1 MKAYF
6 QTWLCFGC
14 VFCANK
20 NKQYICTY
28 IRHHLPGQILQ
39 NIFVFNEISETD
51 KPLRKSVRKR
61 QFPNE
66 ESQLSEQFLIYK
78 NRRSRCVSEST
89 KLNNKIKTCLQNNDY
104 SKLEDYD
111 NRLVKMITKVRRVTT
126 KLIDLISKDLKKSDE
141 ILGFYSEQELRV
153 VEIRKDVLPH
163 CSEKQSEN
171 VPEKYLIETSNLSQ
185 RELFTSIRCSSS
197 LPKIRI
203 SGHQAERSIFSEK
216 TVEKSYCSNCHCSKS
231 SKCFCSTSHSSK
243 SAKRKAPSSHSSK
256 PSEKK
261 ASALSKSSYSAT
273 GSSNASYLS
282 VSERRKTAEHAKLA
296 SRQIEE
302 RAQRQLKLL
311 EQSFELERQKI
322 KEEVLVAHENA
333 TLVEHQN
340 LLNEC
345 LPKEVKGRFLS
356 AQSQS
361 SNSFDE
367 NLIHKWINNS
377 RPQYSLIE
385 SDSFFSESSIISS
398 QWSGSN
404 TSISEFSV
412 NNHPSRK
419 HNKK

>member
-1 MKAYF
+1 M
-6 QTWLCFGC
+6 
-14 VFCANK
+14 
-20 NKQYICTY
+20 
-28 IRHHLPGQILQ
+28 
-39 NIFVFNEISETD
+39 E
-51 KPLRKSVRKR
+51 
-61 QFPNE
+61 
-66 ESQLSEQFLIYK
+66 
-78 NRRSRCVSEST
+78 
-89 KLNNKIKTCLQNNDY
+89 NNDY

-111 NRLVKMITKVRRVTT
+111 NRLVKIITKVRRITT

-141 ILGFYSEQELRV
+141 ILGFCSEQELRV
-153 VEIRKDVLPH
+153 EEIRKNVLPH

-171 VPEKYLIETSNLSQ
+171 LPEKHLIETSNLSQ
-185 RELFTSIRCSSS
+185 KELFTSIRSSSS
-197 LPKIRI
+197 LPKTRI

-216 TVEKSYCSNCHCSKS
+216 RVEKSYCSNCHCSKS

-243 SAKRKAPSSHSSK
+243 SAKGKAPSSHSSK
-256 PSEKK
+256 PSEKN

-273 GSSNASYLS
+273 GSSNAPYLS
-282 VSERRKTAEHAKLA
+282 VSEHRKTAEHAKLA
-296 SRQIEE
+296 SRQVEE

-322 KEEVLVAHENA
+322 KEEVLVALENA
-333 TLVEHQN
+333 TLVEYQN

-385 SDSFFSESSIISS
+385 SDSVISESSIISC

-412 NNHPSRK
+412 NDHPSRK
-419 HNKK
+419 HNKKVKNTSQRQPNKIEKHVKYPPPNNSANPNVAEVKSINHRPPPQKDSFIRYKRCIT